1 MVAKAAQNLFDVSV
15 GGAGFHFTSHL
26 IALVALF
33 IACFAIAGYISYR
46 SDSIPSSALKDQDQ
60 DFGAIVA
67 DSLQLSGGPVLEH
80 VRIFTD
86 STFGTQNANVTTNL
100 VTTAA
105 GTTAY
110 SLPANAA
117 VKHMVVTTT
126 TPLTS
131 DATNVATLNIGTS
144 ATTATSSNNFAGAQ
158 AITALDTVNDRLL
171 LSPTNTGSSATAG
184 FVTITVVNGT
194 ENLLTGA
201 LAVDLYYYQY

>member
-1 MVAKAAQNLFDVSV
+1 MVAKARGDLFDVSV

-33 IACFAIAGYISYR
+33 IACFAIAGYVMFR
-46 SDSIPSSALKDQDQ
+46 NDSIPASALKDGDP

-86 STFGTQNANVTTNL
+86 SDFGAQTAVTTSNL

-126 TPLTS
+126 TPLTG
-131 DATNVATLNIGTS
+131 TGATLNIGTTVTS
-144 ATTATSSNNFAGAQ
+144 GGSSNNFVATQ
-158 AITALDTVNDRLL
+158 AITSLDTVNDRLL
-171 LSPTNTGSSATAG
+171 LTPANTASSATAG
-184 FVTITVVNGT
+184 FVTITVNT
-194 ENLLTGA
+194 ADLATGA